1 MLPCSAYRAC
11 LSPSGLGGLARSSLH
26 LLQHVRRQLS
36 SASSASAAAAAA
48 PAERTPPEP
57 ADTLEFPGGR
67 VPFTH
72 SMEFLGGPLT
82 PSSPRIPCYR
92 TLDGTGKHI
101 PDAEVPHDLQQ
112 QDAVA
117 LYTAM
122 AKLQVM
128 DTICYDAQRQ
138 VSAELDDQQLA
149 CAVCLHHCC

>member
-1 MLPCSAYRAC
+1 MPY
-11 LSPSGLGGLARSSLH
+11 
-26 LLQHVRRQLS
+26 
-36 SASSASAAAAAA
+36 
-48 PAERTPPEP
+48 
-57 ADTLEFPGGR
+57 
-67 VPFTH
+67 TH

-101 PDAEVPHDLQQ
+101 PDAVVPHDLQQ

-138 VSAELDDQQLA
+138 VSAELDGWLLA
-149 CAVCLHHCC
+149 CAYGAGSMYQRRRVS